1 MKPLTIYSNGREYM
15 AVIEYSKAI
24 DVKAHF
30 KQCPEYGF
38 KNINRFRNLMRQG
51 ELWRWKEEVKEQG
64 FEIVAFDKV
73 VNDLFPNGY
82 TWATF
87 TKFLFIAFGADA
99 FINVLTSAIV
109 LNEAN
114 PNPADVMRQL
124 KDVL

>member
-38 KNINRFRNLMRQG
+38 KNINRFRNLIRQG

>member
-1 MKPLTIYSNGREYM
+1 M

-38 KNINRFRNLMRQG
+38 KNINRFRNLIRQG

>member
-1 MKPLTIYSNGREYM
+1 MKRLTIYSNGREYM
-15 AVIEYSKAI
+15 AAIEYSKAI

-38 KNINRFRNLMRQG
+38 KNITRFKNLIKQG
-51 ELWRWKEEVKEQG
+51 ELWRWKEEIKEQG
-64 FEIVAFDKV
+64 FQVVALDDV
-73 VNDLFPNGY
+73 VNHLFPNGY

-99 FINVLTSAIV
+99 FLNIVTSAIV
-109 LNEAN
+109 LNEKHTT
-114 PNPADVMRQL
+114 PTDVLRQL